1 MTELYPEIEKT
12 PPINPD
18 YKQIDDL
25 TKKEL
30 EIIENATEHN
40 PTMPYDVVYNFYK
53 FLKTLTKE
61 QQELYLTDSNKL
73 WEELGMNDIENPYIY
88 SYDKINDKDNELI
101 NFTNEEESDEYWK
114 RRIEGE
120 SHDDLVEKMKL
131 NVKKYEEPKKIICN
145 DDYEDDVRI
154 I

>member
-18 YKQIDDL
+18 YRQIDDL

-73 WEELGMNDIENPYIY
+73 WEELGMNNIENPYIY
-88 SYDKINDKDNELI
+88 SNEKINEKDNELI
-101 NFTNEEESDEYWK
+101 NFTNEEESNEYWK
-114 RRIEGE
+114 RRLEGE
-120 SHDDLVEKMKL
+120 SHDVLVEEMKL

>member
-18 YKQIDDL
+18 YRQIDDL

-30 EIIENATEHN
+30 EIIEQATEYN
-40 PTMPYDVVYNFYK
+40 KTMPYDVIYNFYK

-73 WEELGMNDIENPYIY
+73 WEELGMNNIENPYIY
-88 SYDKINDKDNELI
+88 SNEKINDKNNELI
-101 NFTNEEESDEYWK
+101 NFTNEEQSEEYWK

-120 SHDDLVEKMKL
+120 THDDLIEKMQL

-145 DDYEDDVRI
+145 DNYEDDVRI